1 MNPENQT
8 KSEDSVKD
16 EPSETNKEN
25 GADSE
30 NKENGSESKE
40 NIEKMDT
47 DVKEEPEP
55 PADTEKEVE
64 FLTLRLLNFIYIN
77 QRPLGFLI

>member
-16 EPSETNKEN
+16 EPSETDKEN
-25 GADSE
+25 GAGSE

-47 DVKEEPEP
+47 DVKEEPKP
-55 PADTEKEVE
+55 PADTENEVK
-64 FLTLRLLNFIYIN
+64 FLSLRFLN
-77 QRPLGFLI
+77 LS

>member
-16 EPSETNKEN
+16 EPSETDKEN
-25 GADSE
+25 GAESE

-47 DVKEEPEP
+47 DVKEEPKP
-55 PADTEKEVE
+55 PADTEKEVR
-64 FLTLRLLNFIYIN
+64 FLSPRFLNFKLKN
-77 QRPLGFLI
+77 E